1 MHSTK
6 QNWICEAV
14 LVLTIIVSAIIQCTS
29 DFHGSQYSNNPTLD
43 HSSLQNIVN
52 ELKALV
58 KGKVYIR
65 GSYGYEKRRPV
76 HNGACRHIY
85 PSIIVVPLST
95 EDVSHAVK
103 TAVKYNLPVSFRSGG
118 HSFICQ
124 GIRQDALHIDVR
136 QMDHVVQLSDHHIK
150 FGSGA
155 NFGKILKA
163 VPPERYT
170 MIHGQSLT
178 VGVAGFLS
186 GVGVN
191 PMGTSQRYGFGSDH
205 VLEYTMVL
213 SDGSIAKVNKY
224 NTTILPTSR

>member
-1 MHSTK
+1 MHIMK
-6 QNWICEAV
+6 QTWLGCVALAI
-14 LVLTIIVSAIIQCTS
+14 LISAIIQCAG
-29 DFHGSQYSNNPTLD
+29 DNHGSQYSSSPSLD
-43 HSSLQNIVN
+43 HGTLQAIVA
-52 ELKALV
+52 ELKTLV

-76 HNGACRHIY
+76 HNGACRNIY
-85 PSIIVVPLST
+85 PAIIVVPLTT
-95 EDVSHAVK
+95 EDVSYAVK
-103 TAVKYNLPVSFRSGG
+103 AAVKYNLPVSFRSGG

-136 QMDHVVQLSDHHIK
+136 QIDHVNQVSDHQIN

-155 NFGKILKA
+155 NFGKILK
-163 VPPERYT
+163 VVSPERYT

-178 VGVAGFLS
+178 VGVAGFLQ

-213 SDGSIAKVNKY
+213 ADGSIAKVNKY
-224 NTTILPTSR
+224 NTTILPSSK